1 MHLCKEW
8 FPKHRKSKLQ
18 PRGDGQCQ
26 VLERINDNAYK
37 VNIPSEY
44 GISVTFIVAEITL
57 FDTSFDLR
65 SNHFEEI
72 RDDTD

>member
-1 MHLCKEW
+1 MHMCKEW
-8 FPKHRKSKLQ
+8 FPKVTASWCG
-18 PRGDGQCQ
+18 PFQ

-44 GISVTFIVAEITL
+44 GISATFNVAEITL
-57 FDTSFDLR
+57 FDTGFDLR